1 MSDTLVKD
9 IQNAVETAYAELL
22 KTNPNAKLDRGAL
35 YKDSYVLKVN
45 SSIEALIEAGAP
57 HLKGAD
63 LVQMWANNAYS
74 MGDMKGANNR
84 AFRIVSAWNNK
95 VVHGPK
101 IPFDESGYL
110 QMIKN
115 GSVRPA
121 TKVEPSKSE
130 PKPKVPKSEPVPEPE
145 TQPDPPAEVGE
156 GVDGAI
162 FDSDTLMEFY
172 EDEPEVI
179 IQTVPAE
186 SSEEPETEP
195 EPTAQNADVW
205 ADFVPIGISREE
217 FDRRWALSGPEL
229 AKDFERVTGNHS
241 KFAQRAIVKCRH
253 RLVYLWGLAGLGKS
267 RIPKDIASYYGFP
280 VYVISAVSMPELLWG
295 TPDFQGNLIPTP
307 LTIALSK
314 PCMVIFEEVDR
325 WVRSVKNALQPLLAD
340 RVYTLPNGETRTQH
354 PGCIIM
360 GNGNTNM
367 IDRSTLFPGI
377 EPSDYAFV
385 DRWRH
390 IHVQYESKI
399 AREIAGK
406 DYAYVVDFL
415 EDFNRART
423 TCNIARGEATYRPLE
438 RIVEDI
444 KSDDGDTL
452 EDILMDNL
460 IKGMF
465 DKDVIGRIVSNM
477 KDQDSELAQALK
489 RCKP

>member
-9 IQNAVETAYAELL
+9 IQNAVETAYAEIL
-22 KTNPNAKLDRGAL
+22 KNNPSAKLDRKML
-35 YKDSYVLKVN
+35 YNDKFVENVN
-45 SSIEALIEAGAP
+45 ASIEKLIDLAVP
-57 HLKGAD
+57 HLKGTD
-63 LVQMWANNAYS
+63 LVKMWVNCTYS
-74 MGDMKGANNR
+74 MGDMKGYNNR
-84 AFRIVSAWNNK
+84 AFRIVNAWVRLVEHNK
-95 VVHGPK
+95 M
-101 IPFDESGYL
+101 PFDEGDYL
-110 QMIKN
+110 KYIKT
-115 GSVRPA
+115 GVRPA

-145 TQPDPPAEVGE
+145 TQPDPPAEVRE
-156 GVDGAI
+156 GVEGAM
-162 FDSDTLMEFY
+162 FDSETLMEFY

-186 SSEEPETEP
+186 SSEESEP

-295 TPDFQGNLIPTP
+295 TPDFQGNLIPTS

-367 IDRSTLFPGI
+367 IDRSALFPGI

-465 DKDVIGRIVSNM
+465 DKDVIGKIVSNM